1 MRNKN
6 IKNLWLKG
14 KASKE
19 EEKIMREIEI
29 AEQKQYDKEYLNN
42 YYNYEM

>member
-6 IKNLWLKG
+6 IKTLWLKG
-14 KASKE
+14 KATNE
-19 EEKIMREIEI
+19 EEKIMREIEQQ
-29 AEQKQYDKEYLNN
+29 EQREYDKMYLEK

>member
-6 IKNLWLKG
+6 IKSLWLKS
-14 KASKE
+14 KAIKE
-19 EEKIMREIEI
+19 EEKILRQIESE
-29 AEQKQYDKEYLNN
+29 EQKQYDKEYLNR

>member
-6 IKNLWLKG
+6 IKTLWLKG
-14 KASKE
+14 KATNE

-29 AEQKQYDKEYLNN
+29 AEQKQYDKEYLNK

>member
-6 IKNLWLKG
+6 IKALWLKG
-14 KASKE
+14 KAKE
-19 EEKIMREIEI
+19 EEKILREIEI
-29 AEQKQYDKEYLNN
+29 AEQKQYDKEYINK